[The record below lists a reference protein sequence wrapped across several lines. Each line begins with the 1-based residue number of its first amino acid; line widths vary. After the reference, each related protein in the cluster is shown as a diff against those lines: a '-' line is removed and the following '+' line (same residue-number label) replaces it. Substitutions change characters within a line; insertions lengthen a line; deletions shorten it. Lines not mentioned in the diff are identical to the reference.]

1 MLRRLQRGPASK
13 ETLIA
18 AVREV
23 VDEPYAGATGR
34 PLNRRF
40 EADKS
45 KLRDVLGIDLVYRR
59 GAGHYEIAGIRE
71 PLLDLPD
78 RALEAIAFLQE
89 TFEPPAPNREL
100 VQDFLTLLASY
111 LSPARRADLD
121 AQRTALAIA
130 WGRQDRD
137 ALDPEVDRALHKG
150 LIERRLIAFD
160 YYSPSH
166 ADGLP
171 RRHTVEPWE
180 RYFDSVRGHEY
191 LRGYCR
197 KTVSA
202 AHGEHAQH
210 RYFRYR
216 LGRMHNVTVLP
227 DKMPP
232 TPRHTRTYPL
242 IYRLRAEIARRG
254 EVTHHPGIEIDR
266 TEPQEDGSVI
276 VHAETDSPWWAVRTL
291 LHYGP
296 SCEVLGGSDALYMMR
311 RTVRLMSE
319 LYEIPED
326 SP

>member
-1 MLRRLQRGPASK
+1 MLRCLQRGPASK
-13 ETLIA
+13 DALIL
-18 AVREV
+18 AVREAIE
-23 VDEPYAGATGR
+23 EPYGGASGR
-34 PLNRRF
+34 SLNRRF
-40 EADKS
+40 EADKR
-45 KLRDVLGIDLVYRR
+45 KLRDLLGIDLVYDR
-59 GAGHYEIAGIRE
+59 GADHYEIAGVRE

-100 VQDFLTLLASY
+100 VQDFLTLLTGY
-111 LSPARRADLD
+111 LAPARRADLD

-137 ALDPEVDRALHKG
+137 ALDPEVDRALRKG
-150 LIERRLIAFD
+150 LIARRLIAFD

-202 AHGEHAQH
+202 AHGEHRQQ

-216 LGRMHNVTVLP
+216 LGRIRNVTVLP
-227 DKMPP
+227 DKLPP

-254 EVTHHPGIEIDR
+254 EVTRHPGIEIER
-266 TEPQEDGSVI
+266 TETGEDGSVT
-276 VHAETDSPWWAVRTL
+276 VYAETDSPWWAVRTL

-296 SCEVLGGSDALYMMR
+296 SCEVLGGTDALYMMR
-311 RTVRLMSE
+311 RTVRMMSDW
-319 LYEIPED
+319 YEFPENP
-326 SP
+326 S

>member
-13 ETLIA
+13 DALIL
-18 AVREV
+18 AVREAIE
-23 VDEPYAGATGR
+23 EPYGGASGR
-34 PLNRRF
+34 SLTRRF
-40 EADKS
+40 EADKR
-45 KLRDVLGIDLVYRR
+45 KLRELLGIDLVYDR
-59 GAGHYEIAGIRE
+59 GADHYEIAGVRE

-78 RALEAIAFLQE
+78 RALAAIAFLQE

-100 VQDFLTLLASY
+100 VQDFLTLLTGY
-111 LSPARRADLD
+111 LSSARRSALD
-121 AQRTALAIA
+121 DQRTALAIA

-137 ALDPEVDRALHKG
+137 ALDPDVDRALRKG
-150 LIERRLIAFD
+150 LTERRLIAFD

-216 LGRMHNVTVLP
+216 LGRMHNVAVLP
-227 DKMPP
+227 DKLPP

-254 EVTHHPGIEIDR
+254 EVTHHPGIAIER

-276 VHAETDSPWWAVRTL
+276 VRAETDSPWWAVRTL

-296 SCEVLGGSDALYMMR
+296 SCEVLGGSDALYQMR
-311 RTVRLMSE
+311 RVVEEISG
-319 LYEIPED
+319 LYEE
-326 SP
+326 